1 MILTST
7 CISGV
12 NQGSIADLHQD
23 IRRDA
28 SPTGRLFGMSN
39 SDPIRSAFDQLPLK
53 EMDAATLVFAIESAV
68 DELAIS
74 GETLRLAMEVATLAH
89 LDQFR
94 KNGIKSDEDPYIV
107 HPLRNVLRLLRY
119 GCSDVEIL
127 SATALHDTVEDR
139 PHAVIA
145 LLGGQTAD
153 DMSASE
159 AQERASTLIAS
170 RFGHR
175 ISELVEAVTNPI
187 DYPCGQHHRR
197 ISGSRHPRD
206 SGSRSIPREVQRL
219 RRQRGKREVP
229 ERDRQAEAGHE
240 IRTTRGALQA
250 DFTCSRQRIAPPSLR
265 TRRDCKAHRNHRT
278 RFLEYGPTGHKKYSP
293 VVPISNNRATQRIL
307 RICDFVTSEY
317 SLSCRLHYHRD
328 PCHKSEFHCT
338 AVI

>member
-28 SPTGRLFGMSN
+28 SPTGRPFGMSN

-53 EMDAATLVFAIESAV
+53 DMDAATLVFAIESAV
-68 DELAIS
+68 HELAIP

-187 DYPCGQHHRR
+187 DYPCDNTTAGYQDHVIRA
-197 ISGSRHPRD
+197 IADPAVFLVKFSDFVDNAGSVKYLNGTD
-206 SGSRSIPREVQRL
+206 RL
-219 RRQRGKREVP
+219 RLVTKYEPLVEHFKR
-229 ERDRQAEAGHE
+229 
-240 IRTTRGALQA
+240 TSLALGNA
-250 DFTCSRQRIAPPSLR
+250 LHLPPSGLDAIAKHIATIEGDFSNTVR
-265 TRRDCKAHRNHRT
+265 PDIKNTR
-278 RFLEYGPTGHKKYSP
+278 
-293 VVPISNNRATQRIL
+293 Q
-307 RICDFVTSEY
+307 
-317 SLSCRLHYHRD
+317 
-328 PCHKSEFHCT
+328 
-338 AVI
+338 

>member
-187 DYPCGQHHRR
+187 DYPCDNTTAGYQDHVIRA
-197 ISGSRHPRD
+197 IADPAVFLVKFSDFVDNAGSVKYLSQTD
-206 SGSRSIPREVQRL
+206 RL
-219 RRQRGKREVP
+219 RLVTKYEPLVEHFKR
-229 ERDRQAEAGHE
+229 
-240 IRTTRGALQA
+240 TSLALGNGLHP
-250 DFTCSRQRIAPPSLR
+250 PPSGLDAIAKHIATIEGDFSNTVR
-265 TRRDCKAHRNHRT
+265 PDIKNTR
-278 RFLEYGPTGHKKYSP
+278 
-293 VVPISNNRATQRIL
+293 Q
-307 RICDFVTSEY
+307 
-317 SLSCRLHYHRD
+317 
-328 PCHKSEFHCT
+328 
-338 AVI
+338 

>member
-12 NQGSIADLHQD
+12 NQGSIADLHQA

-187 DYPCGQHHRR
+187 DYPCDNTTAGYQDHVIRA
-197 ISGSRHPRD
+197 IADPAVFLVKFSDFVDNAGSVKYLSETD
-206 SGSRSIPREVQRL
+206 RL
-219 RRQRGKREVP
+219 RLVTKYEPLVEHFKR
-229 ERDRQAEAGHE
+229 
-240 IRTTRGALQA
+240 TSLALGNGLHL
-250 DFTCSRQRIAPPSLR
+250 PPSGLDAIAKHIATIEGDFSNTVR
-265 TRRDCKAHRNHRT
+265 PDIKNTR
-278 RFLEYGPTGHKKYSP
+278 
-293 VVPISNNRATQRIL
+293 Q
-307 RICDFVTSEY
+307 
-317 SLSCRLHYHRD
+317 
-328 PCHKSEFHCT
+328 
-338 AVI
+338 

>member
-28 SPTGRLFGMSN
+28 SPTGRPFGMSN

-53 EMDAATLVFAIESAV
+53 DMDAATLVFAIESAV

-187 DYPCGQHHRR
+187 DYPCDNTTAGYQDHVIRA
-197 ISGSRHPRD
+197 IADPAVFLVKFSDFVDNAGSVKYLNGTD
-206 SGSRSIPREVQRL
+206 RL
-219 RRQRGKREVP
+219 RLVTKYEPLVEHFKR
-229 ERDRQAEAGHE
+229 
-240 IRTTRGALQA
+240 TSLALGNA
-250 DFTCSRQRIAPPSLR
+250 LHLPPSGLDAIAKHIATIEGDFSNTVR
-265 TRRDCKAHRNHRT
+265 PDIKNTR
-278 RFLEYGPTGHKKYSP
+278 
-293 VVPISNNRATQRIL
+293 Q
-307 RICDFVTSEY
+307 
-317 SLSCRLHYHRD
+317 
-328 PCHKSEFHCT
+328 
-338 AVI
+338 

>member
-187 DYPCGQHHRR
+187 DYPCDNTTAGYQDHVIRA
-197 ISGSRHPRD
+197 IADPAVFLVKFSDFVDNAGSVKYLSETD
-206 SGSRSIPREVQRL
+206 RL
-219 RRQRGKREVP
+219 RLVTKYEPLVEHFKRTSLALGNGLHLPTSGLDAIAKHIATIEGDFSNTVRPDIKNTRQ
-229 ERDRQAEAGHE
+229 
-240 IRTTRGALQA
+240 
-250 DFTCSRQRIAPPSLR
+250 
-265 TRRDCKAHRNHRT
+265 
-278 RFLEYGPTGHKKYSP
+278 
-293 VVPISNNRATQRIL
+293 
-307 RICDFVTSEY
+307 
-317 SLSCRLHYHRD
+317 
-328 PCHKSEFHCT
+328 
-338 AVI
+338 

>member
-153 DMSASE
+153 DMPASE

-187 DYPCGQHHRR
+187 DYPCDNTTAGYQDHVIRA
-197 ISGSRHPRD
+197 IADPAVFLVKFSDFVDNAGSVKYLSETD
-206 SGSRSIPREVQRL
+206 RL
-219 RRQRGKREVP
+219 RLVTKYEPLVEHFKRTSLALGNGLHLP
-229 ERDRQAEAGHE
+229 PSGLDAIAKHIATIERDFSNTVRPDIKNTRQ
-240 IRTTRGALQA
+240 
-250 DFTCSRQRIAPPSLR
+250 
-265 TRRDCKAHRNHRT
+265 
-278 RFLEYGPTGHKKYSP
+278 
-293 VVPISNNRATQRIL
+293 
-307 RICDFVTSEY
+307 
-317 SLSCRLHYHRD
+317 
-328 PCHKSEFHCT
+328 
-338 AVI
+338 

>member
-187 DYPCGQHHRR
+187 DYPCDNTTAGYQDHVIRA
-197 ISGSRHPRD
+197 IADPAVFLVKFSDFVDNAGSVKYL
-206 SGSRSIPREVQRL
+206 SETVRL
-219 RRQRGKREVP
+219 RLVTKYEPLVEHFKR
-229 ERDRQAEAGHE
+229 
-240 IRTTRGALQA
+240 TSLALGNA
-250 DFTCSRQRIAPPSLR
+250 LHLPPSGLDAIAKHIATIEGDFSNTVR
-265 TRRDCKAHRNHRT
+265 PDIKNTR
-278 RFLEYGPTGHKKYSP
+278 
-293 VVPISNNRATQRIL
+293 Q
-307 RICDFVTSEY
+307 
-317 SLSCRLHYHRD
+317 
-328 PCHKSEFHCT
+328 
-338 AVI
+338 

>member
-1 MILTST
+1 
-7 CISGV
+7 
-12 NQGSIADLHQD
+12 
-23 IRRDA
+23 
-28 SPTGRLFGMSN
+28 MSN
-39 SDPIRSAFDQLPLK
+39 SDPIRSTFDQLPLK
-53 EMDAATLVFAIESAV
+53 DMDAATLVFAIESAV
-68 DELAIS
+68 DELAIP

-187 DYPCGQHHRR
+187 DYPRDNTTAGYQDHVIRA
-197 ISGSRHPRD
+197 IADPAVFLVKFSDFVDNAGSVKYLSETD
-206 SGSRSIPREVQRL
+206 RL
-219 RRQRGKREVP
+219 RLVTKYEPLVEHFKR
-229 ERDRQAEAGHE
+229 
-240 IRTTRGALQA
+240 TSLALG
-250 DFTCSRQRIAPPSLR
+250 DGLHLPPSGLDAIAKHIATIEGDFSNTVR
-265 TRRDCKAHRNHRT
+265 PDIKNTR
-278 RFLEYGPTGHKKYSP
+278 
-293 VVPISNNRATQRIL
+293 Q
-307 RICDFVTSEY
+307 
-317 SLSCRLHYHRD
+317 
-328 PCHKSEFHCT
+328 
-338 AVI
+338 

>member
-187 DYPCGQHHRR
+187 DYPCDNTTAGYQDHVIRA
-197 ISGSRHPRD
+197 IADPAVFLVKFSDFVDNAGSVKYLSETD
-206 SGSRSIPREVQRL
+206 RL
-219 RRQRGKREVP
+219 RLVTKYEPLVEHFKR
-229 ERDRQAEAGHE
+229 
-240 IRTTRGALQA
+240 TSLALGNGLHL
-250 DFTCSRQRIAPPSLR
+250 PPSGLDAIAKHIATIEGDFSNTAR
-265 TRRDCKAHRNHRT
+265 PDIKNTR
-278 RFLEYGPTGHKKYSP
+278 
-293 VVPISNNRATQRIL
+293 Q
-307 RICDFVTSEY
+307 
-317 SLSCRLHYHRD
+317 
-328 PCHKSEFHCT
+328 
-338 AVI
+338 

>member
-187 DYPCGQHHRR
+187 DYPCDNTTAGYQDHVIRA
-197 ISGSRHPRD
+197 IADPAVFLVKFSDFVDNAGSVKYLNGTD
-206 SGSRSIPREVQRL
+206 RL
-219 RRQRGKREVP
+219 RLVTKYEPLVEHFKR
-229 ERDRQAEAGHE
+229 
-240 IRTTRGALQA
+240 TSLALGNA
-250 DFTCSRQRIAPPSLR
+250 LHLPPSGLDAIAKHIATIEGDFSNTVR
-265 TRRDCKAHRNHRT
+265 PDIKNTR
-278 RFLEYGPTGHKKYSP
+278 
-293 VVPISNNRATQRIL
+293 Q
-307 RICDFVTSEY
+307 
-317 SLSCRLHYHRD
+317 
-328 PCHKSEFHCT
+328 
-338 AVI
+338 

>member
-28 SPTGRLFGMSN
+28 SPTGRPFGMSN

-68 DELAIS
+68 HELAIP

-187 DYPCGQHHRR
+187 DYPCDNTTAGYQDHVIRA
-197 ISGSRHPRD
+197 IADPAVFLVKFSDFVDNAGSVKYLNGTD
-206 SGSRSIPREVQRL
+206 RL
-219 RRQRGKREVP
+219 RLVTKYEPLVEHFKR
-229 ERDRQAEAGHE
+229 
-240 IRTTRGALQA
+240 TSLALGNGLHL
-250 DFTCSRQRIAPPSLR
+250 PPSGLDAIAKHIATIEGDFSNTVR
-265 TRRDCKAHRNHRT
+265 PDIKNTR
-278 RFLEYGPTGHKKYSP
+278 
-293 VVPISNNRATQRIL
+293 Q
-307 RICDFVTSEY
+307 
-317 SLSCRLHYHRD
+317 
-328 PCHKSEFHCT
+328 
-338 AVI
+338 

>member
-1 MILTST
+1 
-7 CISGV
+7 
-12 NQGSIADLHQD
+12 
-23 IRRDA
+23 
-28 SPTGRLFGMSN
+28 MSN

-187 DYPCGQHHRR
+187 DYPCDNTTAGYQDHVIRA
-197 ISGSRHPRD
+197 IADPAVFLVKFSDFVDNAGSVKYLSETD
-206 SGSRSIPREVQRL
+206 RL
-219 RRQRGKREVP
+219 RLVTKYEPLVEHFKR
-229 ERDRQAEAGHE
+229 
-240 IRTTRGALQA
+240 TSLALGNGLHL
-250 DFTCSRQRIAPPSLR
+250 PPSALDAIAKHIATIEGDFSNTVR
-265 TRRDCKAHRNHRT
+265 PDIKNTR
-278 RFLEYGPTGHKKYSP
+278 
-293 VVPISNNRATQRIL
+293 Q
-307 RICDFVTSEY
+307 
-317 SLSCRLHYHRD
+317 
-328 PCHKSEFHCT
+328 
-338 AVI
+338 

>member
-68 DELAIS
+68 DELAIP

-187 DYPCGQHHRR
+187 DYPCDNTTAGYQDHVIRA
-197 ISGSRHPRD
+197 IADPAVFLVKLSDFVDNAGSVKYLSETD
-206 SGSRSIPREVQRL
+206 RL
-219 RRQRGKREVP
+219 RLVTKYEPLVEHFKRTSLALGNGLHLP
-229 ERDRQAEAGHE
+229 PSGLDAIAKHIATIERDFSNTVRPDIKNTRQ
-240 IRTTRGALQA
+240 
-250 DFTCSRQRIAPPSLR
+250 
-265 TRRDCKAHRNHRT
+265 
-278 RFLEYGPTGHKKYSP
+278 
-293 VVPISNNRATQRIL
+293 
-307 RICDFVTSEY
+307 
-317 SLSCRLHYHRD
+317 
-328 PCHKSEFHCT
+328 
-338 AVI
+338 